1 MGPDLLIDDLP
12 GKQQDAQGQQDQRSN
27 GEDDGIP
34 AALGRVGHRLGSL
47 LLMGEIDTVGASLL
61 AKNVNDNAGNLT
73 VRGALTL
80 IASKLAP
87 TSSEARNAK
96 TNAPHRRGAVY
107 RAT

>member
-1 MGPDLLIDDLP
+1 MD
-12 GKQQDAQGQQDQRSN
+12 
-27 GEDDGIP
+27 
-34 AALGRVGHRLGSL
+34 
-47 LLMGEIDTVGASLL
+47 EIDTVGASLL

-96 TNAPHRRGAVY
+96 TNAPH
-107 RAT
+107 

>member
-1 MGPDLLIDDLP
+1 MD
-12 GKQQDAQGQQDQRSN
+12 
-27 GEDDGIP
+27 
-34 AALGRVGHRLGSL
+34 
-47 LLMGEIDTVGASLL
+47 EIDTVGASLL
-61 AKNVNDNAGNLT
+61 AKNVNDNAT
-73 VRGALTL
+73 VRGALTF

>member
-1 MGPDLLIDDLP
+1 MAKTTGY
-12 GKQQDAQGQQDQRSN
+12 QRRWA
-27 GEDDGIP
+27 GWAKG
-34 AALGRVGHRLGSL
+34 LVLYY
-47 LLMGEIDTVGASLL
+47 LMDEIDTVGASLL